1 MRKLQIATEGRQKLG
16 EKEKVTVRKKERHE
30 NRAREKKYLVAFRPS
45 SNVNVWLALYVKSL
59 FCPLFSPLSF
69 TYLVL

>member
-1 MRKLQIATEGRQKLG
+1 MRKLQFATEGRQKLR
-16 EKEKVTVRKKERHE
+16 EKEKVTVRKRRDMKIEPER
-30 NRAREKKYLVAFRPS
+30 KKYLVAFRPS

-69 TYLVL
+69 TYLV